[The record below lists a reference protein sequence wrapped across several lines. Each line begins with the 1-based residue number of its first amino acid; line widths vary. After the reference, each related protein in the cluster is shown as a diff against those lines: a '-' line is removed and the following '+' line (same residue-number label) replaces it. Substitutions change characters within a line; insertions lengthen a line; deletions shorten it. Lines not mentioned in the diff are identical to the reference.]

1 MNTLNFE
8 SLFDIKGKVAVVTG
22 GTRGIGFMI
31 AMGLVQAGVK
41 TYVVSRKA
49 EACAEA
55 EAQLNQYGEAI
66 AITADLSNMDELESL
81 AAKLV
86 ELEPKL
92 HILVNNAGASW
103 GTSFNDFPE
112 SGWDKVMNLNLKSI
126 FFLTQKLSSALFAAG
141 TDSDPARVINI
152 GSVDGLTSP
161 KMGNY
166 SYSASKA
173 GLHHLTRHL
182 AADLASANINVNAIA
197 PGPFETKMTEFLL
210 KENADVI
217 LSNIPRKRTGHA
229 LDVAGTAIFL
239 ASAASAYIT
248 GAIIPLD
255 GGFST
260 TR

>member
-55 EAQLNQYGEAI
+55 EAQLNRYGEAI
-66 AITADLSNMDELESL
+66 AIAADLSSMDELESL
-81 AAKLV
+81 AAKFV

-103 GTSFNDFPE
+103 GASFNDFPE

-182 AADLASANINVNAIA
+182 AADLAPANINVNAIA

-210 KENADVI
+210 KENADAI
-217 LSNIPRKRTGHA
+217 TSNIPRRRTGHA

-248 GAIIPLD
+248 GAVIPLD